1 MNIET
6 KCLHAGYEAKNEQPC
21 ALPIV
26 QSTTYKFDSCEHL
39 AGLLDKPTTT
49 QPNLSKSV
57 SSIRGAAAVA
67 AGRCPQARLKVRMC
81 SQPLKKCA
89 TGLHAGVFR
98 YL

>member
-39 AGLLDKPTTT
+39 AGLLGKPTTT